1 MIFSGLEQITAT
13 AFAGTLNN
21 VDLLASIGICFPFIT
36 FLNAV
41 GQMVGVGTSSL
52 LGRKLGENSKDIKKE
67 IGASFFYGLLFYI
80 LVLILCFCFLK
91 GILIFLGAKSGTYGY
106 TEKYITILII
116 GAVFPIFNMIFAN
129 LFRMLGKP
137 YHSLFLMAIS
147 AVFDIL
153 LILLLVFGFKTS
165 IIGFALSF
173 VISQMFGTIFSI
185 AVFIRQ
191 KLFNLKFNINNLKNI
206 IKGILSIG
214 LPTLV
219 MQICTSVSLSFLNSA
234 AANIS
239 KEAVAGF
246 SIGNKIYMLGFG
258 AVLGYTQAFLPY
270 AAYNYGSKDYKKL
283 KKSLAF
289 SVIATSSLCA
299 FFTIIFICF
308 PNNISAVF
316 SGNKSVINYSSKSL
330 VAHSIPF
337 VLVAVIQTFTVF
349 FQAVK
354 KPVAAGALSIV
365 RQGILLIPASVAV
378 LYIFKKYI
386 FIIYAQPVC
395 DVLTF
400 LFLSVMLII
409 YKFKNKKTL

>member
-1 MIFSGLEQITAT
+1 MIFSWLEQITAT

-91 GILIFLGAKSGTYGY
+91 GILIFLGAKSGTYSY

-137 YHSLFLMAIS
+137 YHSLLLMAIS

-185 AVFIRQ
+185 IVFIRQ
-191 KLFNLKFNINNLKNI
+191 KLFNLKFNNF
-206 IKGILSIG
+206 
-214 LPTLV
+214 V
-219 MQICTSVSLSFLNSA
+219 
-234 AANIS
+234 
-239 KEAVAGF
+239 
-246 SIGNKIYMLGFG
+246 Y
-258 AVLGYTQAFLPY
+258 Y
-270 AAYNYGSKDYKKL
+270 
-283 KKSLAF
+283 
-289 SVIATSSLCA
+289 
-299 FFTIIFICF
+299 FFH
-308 PNNISAVF
+308 
-316 SGNKSVINYSSKSL
+316 L
-330 VAHSIPF
+330 
-337 VLVAVIQTFTVF
+337 
-349 FQAVK
+349 
-354 KPVAAGALSIV
+354 
-365 RQGILLIPASVAV
+365 
-378 LYIFKKYI
+378 
-386 FIIYAQPVC
+386 
-395 DVLTF
+395 
-400 LFLSVMLII
+400 
-409 YKFKNKKTL
+409 